1 MKKVFNK
8 TSAVLMAF
16 VVMFTTMSFAVDVH
30 YCGDSLVDFS
40 LFHTAETC
48 GMEDQES
55 QMTCENEMSE
65 KSCCSDTQIEL
76 DEQDAL
82 KASFTHLTFDQQF
95 FVATFLYTHLNLF
108 EGLDENII
116 PFGDYV
122 SPYLI
127 RDVQKLHETY
137 LI

>member
-1 MKKVFNK
+1 MKEIFSKV
-8 TSAVLMAF
+8 SSVLMAF
-16 VVMFTTMSFAVDVH
+16 VVMTTTMSFAVDMH
-30 YCGDSLVDFS
+30 YCGDALVDFS

-48 GMEDQES
+48 GMEDHES
-55 QMTCENEMSE
+55 QMSCEKEMSE

-76 DEQDAL
+76 DTLDGL
-82 KASFTHLTFDQQF
+82 NASYTHLTFEQQIFVTTF
-95 FVATFLYTHLNLF
+95 FDTHFNLF
-108 EGLDENII
+108 EGLDKNII
-116 PFGDYV
+116 PFRDYI